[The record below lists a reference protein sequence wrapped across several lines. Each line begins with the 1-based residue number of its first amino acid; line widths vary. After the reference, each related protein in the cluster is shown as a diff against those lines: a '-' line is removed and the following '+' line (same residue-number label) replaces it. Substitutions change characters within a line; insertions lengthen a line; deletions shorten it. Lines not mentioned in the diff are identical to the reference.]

1 MMRAF
6 GLPHFGQTSRWG
18 AGTFGV
24 LLRLGRRSA
33 WMESGCIGVPPIISK
48 SRRRVRRILLTVEVF
63 AEASPAVPHGNAT
76 CGRINRTP

>member
-1 MMRAF
+1 MILAL

-48 SRRRVRRILLTVEVF
+48 SRCRVRRICVEVSG
-63 AEASPAVPHGNAT
+63 ASLEQAGPLRLRQGA
-76 CGRINRTP
+76 